1 MVETRIV
8 GNRHGISIEVA
19 AWDGAMAD
27 VDLSCACMFSHELEQ
42 DGLRGGLGHLDALLG
57 GQLVQLRRDGLF
69 RAEQGGMILID
80 RPPAAIAARAVLII
94 GMGDPEHW
102 SPASMAQAIGTAVSA
117 AHLRGA
123 ASAAFAPSLLD
134 SGLDPSR
141 VGGVAEQMAGALV
154 QALDRDARLQAAGL
168 RQAGPL
174 ARWIFDVGESHFEAT
189 VEQFRVALS
198 KA

>member
-8 GNRHGISIEVA
+8 GNRNGVSIEVA
-19 AWDGAMAD
+19 AWDGGMAD
-27 VDLSCACMFSHELEQ
+27 VDLSCACLFSHELEQ
-42 DGLRGGLGHLDALLG
+42 DGPRGGLGHLDALLG
-57 GQLVQLRRDGLF
+57 GKLVQLRRDGLF
-69 RAEQGGMILID
+69 HAERGETVLID
-80 RPPAAIAARAVLII
+80 RLPGAIVARAVLII
-94 GMGDPEHW
+94 GMGDTEHW
-102 SPASMAQAIGTAVSA
+102 SPASMPQAIGMAVSA

-134 SGLDPSR
+134 SGLAPSR

-154 QALDRDARLQAAGL
+154 LSLDRDARLRAAGL
-168 RQAGPL
+168 RQAGSL
-174 ARWIFDVGESHFEAT
+174 ARWIFDVGESYFEAT